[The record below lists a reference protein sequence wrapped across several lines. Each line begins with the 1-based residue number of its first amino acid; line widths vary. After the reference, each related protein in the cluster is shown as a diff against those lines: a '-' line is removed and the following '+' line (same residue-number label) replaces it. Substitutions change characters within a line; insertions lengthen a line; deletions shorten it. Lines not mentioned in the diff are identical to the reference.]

1 VLNIFYIE
9 FKRLRCL
16 PGANFACFPDDP
28 GDPREILEL
37 PRQGP
42 HIYLEAMSA
51 LANAGVLM
59 TMNRRTCLAAGLAL
73 AATPILRVV
82 PAGAAGGFAVEVAPG
97 VFVHRGQHAV
107 FTPANQGDISNPGF
121 VVGRDAVAV
130 IDTGGSPIV
139 GRALKAAVTAV
150 TDVPIRFVINTH
162 MHPDHVFGNV
172 AFAAEGVTFVGHHK
186 MERGLLARADR
197 YLAINKELLG
207 AAAFEG
213 TKILPPTMKVA
224 ATETLDLG
232 GRTLQLTAQPT
243 AHTDNDLTVTDS
255 ATGTVFMGDLLFVE
269 HIPTIDGSIKG
280 WMALLD
286 RFGQTPPARVVPGH
300 GPAALTWADAATPLQ
315 RYLTTVATDVRALIK
330 QGRTLAEATES
341 AGASEKDAW
350 QLFDEY
356 HKRNVSAAFA
366 ELEWE

>member
-1 VLNIFYIE
+1 
-9 FKRLRCL
+9 
-16 PGANFACFPDDP
+16 
-28 GDPREILEL
+28 
-37 PRQGP
+37 
-42 HIYLEAMSA
+42 
-51 LANAGVLM
+51 M

-107 FTPANQGDISNPGF
+107 FNPANQGDISNPGF
-121 VVGRDAVAV
+121 VVGEEAVAV

-150 TDVPIRFVINTH
+150 TDKPIRYVINTH

-172 AFAAEGVTFVGHHK
+172 AFAGEGVTFAGHLK
-186 MERGLLARADR
+186 LERGMLARADR

-213 TKILPPTMKVA
+213 TKILTPSLKV
-224 ATETLDLG
+224 EGSKTLDLG
-232 GRTLQLTAQPT
+232 GRMLELTAQPT

-286 RFGQTPPARVVPGH
+286 RFGQKPPGRVVPGH
-300 GPAALTWADAATPLQ
+300 GPAALTWQD
-315 RYLTTVATDVRALIK
+315 
-330 QGRTLAEATES
+330 GS
-341 AGASEKDAW
+341 
-350 QLFDEY
+350 
-356 HKRNVSAAFA
+356 H
-366 ELEWE
+366 

>member
-1 VLNIFYIE
+1 MAI
-9 FKRLRCL
+9 
-16 PGANFACFPDDP
+16 
-28 GDPREILEL
+28 
-37 PRQGP
+37 
-42 HIYLEAMSA
+42 
-51 LANAGVLM
+51 
-59 TMNRRTCLAAGLAL
+59 TRRTCLTAGLA
-73 AATPILRVV
+73 AAALPVLRIV
-82 PAGAAGGFAVEVAPG
+82 PVGAAGGFAMEVAPG

-107 FTPANQGDISNPGF
+107 FTPGNQGDISNPGF
-121 VVGRDAVAV
+121 VVGRDGVAV

-139 GRALKAAVTAV
+139 GRALKDAVTAV
-150 TDVPIRFVINTH
+150 TDRPIRYVINTH

-172 AFAAEGVTFVGHHK
+172 AFEGDGVTFVGHHK
-186 MERGLLARADR
+186 LERGLTARADR
-197 YLAINKELLG
+197 YLAINKDLLG

-213 TKILPPTMKVA
+213 TKIIAPAMKVEGTA
-224 ATETLDLG
+224 SLDLG
-232 GRTLQLTAQPT
+232 GRTLELTAQPT
-243 AHTDNDLTVTDS
+243 AHTDNDLTVKDS

-286 RFGQTPPARVVPGH
+286 RFGQTPPVRVVPGH
-300 GPAALTWADAATPLQ
+300 GPHALTWEAAATPLQ

-341 AGASEKDAW
+341 AGLAEKDAW
-350 QLFDEY
+350 LLADEY